1 MWWVFYCSC
10 VLHVGDEQDVS
21 LEEHLVNVSVCLQI
35 LRRLQWLLVY
45 CDSVSGAWILE
56 KDTVVFTV
64 SWLLQTLDKY
74 RAAVWVFTYKVL
86 LGSERF
92 FFFSFSQVVATC
104 LQFLFFSAA
113 QGLIRLIVLLVSKA
127 DEDLDLTYIHQRYTA
142 LQCVI
147 NDPISCVQ
155 IKCTESPTSKQGLS
169 EDTQFVWK
177 SETDLGWELY
187 SSLGC

>member
-1 MWWVFYCSC
+1 MWGVFYCCC
-10 VLHVGDEQDVS
+10 VSPLGHKRDVS

-35 LRRLQWLLVY
+35 LRRLQLLLVSLY
-45 CDSVSGAWILE
+45 CDSVSCAWMVV
-56 KDTVVFTV
+56 KDTAIFTV

-74 RAAVWVFTYKVL
+74 RTAAWVFTYKAL
-86 LGSERF
+86 LRSERF
-92 FFFSFSQVVATC
+92 FFSFWVVAAC
-104 LQFLFFSAA
+104 LQFQFFSAA

-127 DEDLDLTYIHQRYTA
+127 DEDLDLTYIQQRYVA

-147 NDPISCVQ
+147 NDPISCAQ

-177 SETDLGWELY
+177 SETDSGWELC